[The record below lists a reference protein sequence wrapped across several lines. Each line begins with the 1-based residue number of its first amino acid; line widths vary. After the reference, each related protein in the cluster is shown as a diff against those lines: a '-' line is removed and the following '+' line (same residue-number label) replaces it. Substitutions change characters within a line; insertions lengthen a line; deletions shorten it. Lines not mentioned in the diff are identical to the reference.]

1 MLILIMAGA
10 VVGTKNKKGYALA
23 LWRACVHEPW
33 RRAVAACSKTAEDV
47 ATQNGEAAAY
57 AEAVK
62 RVRRRHTMDVYLCV
76 SACARARSCACVR
89 ACVRARVS
97 LCVRARVYVSVFV
110 FLCVRACV
118 RVSVSVCLCVRVCV
132 PVSVSVSV
140 CLCVRARVCVR
151 AACAC

>member
-10 VVGTKNKKGYALA
+10 VVGTRNKKGYALA
-23 LWRACVHEPW
+23 LCRACVNEPW

-76 SACARARSCACVR
+76 SVCARARACV
-89 ACVRARVS
+89 CVWRGEG
-97 LCVRARVYVSVFV
+97 VSVFEGNDKLLDLREAGITDANDQRRAHLQRWPSGYESAMAA
-110 FLCVRACV
+110 LC
-118 RVSVSVCLCVRVCV
+118 
-132 PVSVSVSV
+132 
-140 CLCVRARVCVR
+140 
-151 AACAC
+151 